1 MNRKPESHG
10 KCIFCNEL
18 FASSSMTKHLQS
30 CEKRKQVLHKE
41 SAAKR
46 SKIYGL
52 KIWATYNPAYWL
64 FLEVDHSARFENLDN
79 FLRKTWLECCGHLSA
94 FTIQDIRYELETD
107 SPDLMAKMFSGEES
121 KTMGASLGSV
131 LSNELVFHY
140 EYDFGSTTDLDLK
153 VLWERKGRLNKKGV
167 TVLSRNEPIGF
178 KCTACG
184 QIAEVVCAECG
195 YEKDA
200 SYCSSCAAKH
210 ECGEEMLL
218 PVVNSPRMGVC
229 GYEGAGV

>member
-1 MNRKPESHG
+1 
-10 KCIFCNEL
+10 
-18 FASSSMTKHLQS
+18 MTKHLQS
-30 CEKRKQVLHKE
+30 CEKRKEAIEKE
-41 SAAKR
+41 IAANR

-52 KIWATYNPAYWL
+52 KVWATYNPAYWL
-64 FLEVDHSARFENLDN
+64 FLEMAHSTKLEDLDH

-94 FTIQDIRYELETD
+94 FTIRDVRYEVETG
-107 SPDLMAKMFSGEES
+107 SPDFMAKMFDDEES
-121 KTMGASLGSV
+121 KTMDASLGNV
-131 LSNELVFHY
+131 LSSGLVFHY

-153 VLWERKGRLNKKGV
+153 VLWEREGRLNKKGI

-178 KCTACG
+178 KCATCG
-184 QIAEVVCAECG
+184 QTAEVVCAECG

-200 SYCSSCAAKH
+200 SYCGACAAKH
-210 ECGEEMLL
+210 ECGEGMLL